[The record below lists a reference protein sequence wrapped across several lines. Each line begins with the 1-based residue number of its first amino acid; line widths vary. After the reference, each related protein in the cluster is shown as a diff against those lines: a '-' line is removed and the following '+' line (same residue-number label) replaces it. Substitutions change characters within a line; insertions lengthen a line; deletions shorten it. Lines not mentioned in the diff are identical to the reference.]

1 MSTSGQQDTAF
12 RGSPAGGT
20 TMDREATG
28 RGREQG
34 SRGPRRP
41 GARERY
47 RPQQGLFDNPE
58 RIAKGLGWFSIGL
71 GLAQITT
78 PRGVARLIGIRN
90 GERTRDTMFAFG
102 VRELA
107 SGIGILARPKATG
120 WVWSRVGGDVMDLAA
135 LGSAFNSR
143 RNNRNRVAAATAAVA
158 GVALLDFFTGQ
169 QLRRESRR
177 VGRRGRG
184 IHVAE
189 SITIARSPEEVY
201 RFWRNFENLPRFMEH
216 LEAVQTLDDH
226 RSHWRARAPAGTDV
240 EWDAELIDDQ
250 PHRLIAWRSL
260 EGADVPNSG
269 VVRFIAAPGNQ
280 GTEVHVE
287 LSYDPPGGRAG
298 ALLAKLLGEEP
309 QQQVASDL
317 RRLKQVLEAGE
328 VIKSDSSIHRGPH
341 PAQPPAQPVTPP
353 SSFEGGV

>member
-1 MSTSGQQDTAF
+1 MSTSTQQDTAF
-12 RGSPAGGT
+12 RGSQAGGT
-20 TMDREATG
+20 AIDREATG
-28 RGREQG
+28 RGRQRG
-34 SRGPRRP
+34 SRS
-41 GARERY
+41 
-47 RPQQGLFDNPE
+47 PE

-78 PRGVARLIGIRN
+78 PRGVARLIGINN
-90 GERTRDTMFAFG
+90 GARTRDTMFAVG
-102 VRELA
+102 LRELA
-107 SGIGILARPKATG
+107 SGIGILTRPQASG

-135 LGSAFNSR
+135 LGSALNSP

-158 GVALLDFFTGQ
+158 GVTLLDFFTGQ
-169 QLRRESRR
+169 QLRRTSRAT
-177 VGRRGRG
+177 GRRGRG

-189 SITIARSPEEVY
+189 SITIARSPEELY

-226 RSHWRARAPAGTDV
+226 RSHWRVRAPAGTEV

-260 EGADVPNSG
+260 DGADIPNAG
-269 VVRFIAAPGNQ
+269 VVRFVPAPGNQ

-287 LSYDPPGGRAG
+287 LSYDPPGGRVA
-298 ALLAKLLGEEP
+298 ALFAKLFGEEP

-328 VIKSDSSIHRGPH
+328 IIKSDSSIYRRPH
-341 PAQPPAQPVTPP
+341 PAQPPAQPVSTPP
-353 SSFEGGV
+353 SVTGGV